1 MNDFYLPYAHILL
14 FSCKGCNKPLSIAVM
29 SAARNFEKI
38 DADNFDTQCE
48 CGWTKEFL
56 GVEAI
61 SHWVT
66 EWEPKSTVEY
76 PSQQMAS
83 DQ

>member
-1 MNDFYLPYAHILL
+1 MNDFYSPYAHILL
-14 FSCKGCNKPLSIAVM
+14 FSCKGCNKPLPIPVM
-29 SAARNFEKI
+29 SAARNLEPI
-38 DADNFDTQCE
+38 DADTFDVQCE

-66 EWEPKSTVEY
+66 EWEAKSTSENS
-76 PSQQMAS
+76 SQKMTA